1 MTTGAVAFFK
11 FPCEGEAAAM
21 MTAAAIARTAEGLA
35 ALSTTPA
42 ADPWRM
48 EVCAAECGERA
59 GNAGAG
65 RGAWVGGLR
74 AKTCAICRLAHR
86 QSRLRWQQGGGIGGR
101 LGGVMSLVRAPNG
114 QEIGTVNTAVEE
126 DAAGVSTPTV
136 VPAEDEGVIVDGDG
150 VVFFPEEFSG
160 CFDHG
165 DSDDFRASRRIDCV
179 HAGMYT

>member
-21 MTAAAIARTAEGLA
+21 MTAPAIARTAEGLA

-86 QSRLRWQQGGGIGGR
+86 QSRLRWQQGGGSGGR
-101 LGGVMSLVRAPNG
+101 ARTQAATCWAGRESSAGAVDVVGGVGLGSRPTRGGAQGSARERSRGHVAWGKAGTIIVYCGAQRGAAP
-114 QEIGTVNTAVEE
+114 ICTVLCT
-126 DAAGVSTPTV
+126 
-136 VPAEDEGVIVDGDG
+136 
-150 VVFFPEEFSG
+150 
-160 CFDHG
+160 
-165 DSDDFRASRRIDCV
+165 
-179 HAGMYT
+179 

>member
-1 MTTGAVAFFK
+1 
-11 FPCEGEAAAM
+11 
-21 MTAAAIARTAEGLA
+21 
-35 ALSTTPA
+35 
-42 ADPWRM
+42 
-48 EVCAAECGERA
+48 
-59 GNAGAG
+59 
-65 RGAWVGGLR
+65 
-74 AKTCAICRLAHR
+74 
-86 QSRLRWQQGGGIGGR
+86 
-101 LGGVMSLVRAPNG
+101 MSLVRAPNG

-179 HAGMYT
+179 HAGIYTCVCVCVCVCV